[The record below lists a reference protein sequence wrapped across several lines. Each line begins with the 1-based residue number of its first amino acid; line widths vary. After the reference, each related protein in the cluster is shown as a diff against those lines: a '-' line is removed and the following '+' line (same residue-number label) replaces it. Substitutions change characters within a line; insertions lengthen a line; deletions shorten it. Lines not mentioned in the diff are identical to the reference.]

1 MKEKFQPLD
10 GVVPGVFGSREQAE
24 KALED
29 LREIGLAEDEM
40 GVIVPDPAHHHLMD
54 DPETETV
61 KGLAKGFVI
70 GGGIGA
76 LAGMAL
82 AALVVPG
89 VGVVGVGGALLF
101 GSHFGG
107 LWGAISG
114 AYLGLTTE
122 IHHLEDIERKYHIDL
137 KPGEILVVVVTD
149 RERAYEVCQ
158 IMQRNGAHCVEDRV
172 PKEPAA

>member
-10 GVVPGVFGSREQAE
+10 GVVPGVFSDRSRAE
-24 KALED
+24 KALEE
-29 LREIGLAEDEM
+29 LRAIGLAEDEM
-40 GVIVPDPAHHHLMD
+40 GVIVPDPAHHHLMT

-61 KGLAKGFVI
+61 KGLAKGVLV

-101 GSHFGG
+101 GTHFGG

-122 IHHLEDIERKYHIDL
+122 IHHLEDIEKKYRIEL
-137 KPGEILVVVVTD
+137 QPGEILVVVVTD
-149 RERAYEVCQ
+149 RDRAYEVCQ
-158 IMQRNGAHCVEDRV
+158 IMQRNGARGIKERV
-172 PKEPAA
+172 ATDATA